1 MNMGIVEILIL
12 GVVFVALGGC
22 LVYSLVTGKQ

>member
-12 GVVFVALGGC
+12 GVVFISLGGC
-22 LVYSLVTGKQ
+22 FVYSLVTGKQ